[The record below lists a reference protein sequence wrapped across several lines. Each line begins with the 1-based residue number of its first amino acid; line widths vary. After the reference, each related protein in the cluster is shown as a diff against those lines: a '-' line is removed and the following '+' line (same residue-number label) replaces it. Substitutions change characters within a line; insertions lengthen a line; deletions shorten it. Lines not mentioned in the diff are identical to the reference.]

1 MTVDGNILNRCVIF
15 TSRMKRQIRLL
26 GIDDA
31 PFTFRE
37 KYSTVIGV
45 VMRGGE
51 YLECVLR
58 SQVTIDGTEATVVC
72 KQMIQNS
79 RHRRQL
85 KAVMVDG
92 ACLGGFN
99 VIDIHELSESTN
111 IPVITITRDKPD
123 FSKIKRALQ
132 KNFKDWKDRWSLLQN
147 GQLHTITTQHNPIY
161 IKCTGLSL
169 EEAKEIINI
178 STIRGVIP
186 EPIRVAHLIAS
197 GITRGESYGKA

>member
-1 MTVDGNILNRCVIF
+1 
-15 TSRMKRQIRLL
+15 MKRQIRIL

-31 PFTFRE
+31 PFTFHE
-37 KYSTVIGV
+37 KYVTVIGV

-51 YLECVLR
+51 YLEGVLR
-58 SQVTIDGTEATVVC
+58 TQVAIDGTEATTIC

-85 KAVMVDG
+85 KAVMIDG

-99 VIDIHELSESTN
+99 VVDIDELSDSTHLP
-111 IPVITITRDKPD
+111 IITITRDKPD
-123 FSKIKRALQ
+123 TKKMKSALQ
-132 KNFKDWKDRWSLLQN
+132 KNFKDWKERWALLQK
-147 GQLHTITTQHNPIY
+147 GTLHMIATSHNPMY
-161 IKCTGLSL
+161 IKCTGASL

-186 EPIRVAHLIAS
+186 EPIRIAHLIAS

>member
-1 MTVDGNILNRCVIF
+1 MIF
-15 TSRMKRQIRLL
+15 IFQMKQQIRIL

-31 PFTFRE
+31 PFNFDE
-37 KYSTVIGV
+37 KYTTIIGV

-58 SQVTIDGTEATVVC
+58 SHVTIDGTEATMNC
-72 KQMIQNS
+72 KEMIQNS

-85 KAVMVDG
+85 KVIMLDG

-99 VIDIHELSESTN
+99 VVDIDELSESIN
-111 IPVITITRDKPD
+111 LPVLTITRDKPD
-123 FSKIKRALQ
+123 QQKIKHALQ
-132 KNFKDWKDRWSLLQN
+132 KNFMDWKDRWSLLQK
-147 GQLHTITTQHNPIY
+147 GKLHKIATQHNPIY
-161 IKCTGLSL
+161 IKCTGLLL

>member
-1 MTVDGNILNRCVIF
+1 
-15 TSRMKRQIRLL
+15 MKQQIRIL

-31 PFTFRE
+31 PFNFFDTR
-37 KYSTVIGV
+37 STVIGV

-58 SQVTIDGTEATVVC
+58 SYVTIDGKEATAVC
-72 KQMIQNS
+72 RQMIQQS

-85 KAVMVDG
+85 KVIMLDG
-92 ACLGGFN
+92 SCLGGFN
-99 VIDIHELSESTN
+99 VVDIDELSTTTDL
-111 IPVITITRDKPD
+111 PVITITRTQPD
-123 FSKIKRALQ
+123 LQKIHHALQ
-132 KNFKDWKDRWSLLQN
+132 KNFEDWAERWSLLN
-147 GQLHTITTQHNPIY
+147 KGTLHKIPTHHNPIY
-161 IKCTGLSL
+161 IKFTGLSL

-186 EPIRVAHLIAS
+186 EPIRIAHLIAS

>member
-1 MTVDGNILNRCVIF
+1 
-15 TSRMKRQIRLL
+15 MKKQIRIL

-31 PFTFRE
+31 PFSFDE

-45 VMRGGE
+45 IMRGGE
-51 YLECVLR
+51 YLECILR
-58 SQVTIDGTEATVVC
+58 SQVTIDGTEATMIC

-79 RHRRQL
+79 RYRQQL
-85 KAVMVDG
+85 KVIMLDG

-99 VIDIHELSESTN
+99 VVDINELSESTN
-111 IPVITITRDKPD
+111 LPVITITRDKPD
-123 FSKIKRALQ
+123 QQKIKHALQ
-132 KNFKDWKDRWSLLQN
+132 KNFKDWKDRWLLLQK
-147 GQLHTITTQHNPIY
+147 GKLHRIATQHNPIY
-161 IKCTGLSL
+161 IKYAGLLL